1 MTEQSKWFFA
11 EKHPG
16 DKARDPVQ
24 DEFFQDQSLDG
35 IPHALV
41 RETIQNSLDA
51 RIGKAPV
58 KVVLSIGSLPA
69 AQASYWFPV
78 SSYGHFGA
86 KEIKLGNLPTGEEK
100 ECTYLTIED
109 FGTKGLEGQIDSF
122 DPAVGGNFYHFFR
135 AEGISNKKDG
145 DRGSWGI
152 GKIVI
157 PRASRVR
164 SFFAVTRRT
173 SEPRL
178 HLMGQAILR
187 HHSIQGKM
195 YKPDGWFSRFLANGL
210 QIPFSD
216 DEVTAKLNLDFKL
229 TRKEEV
235 GLGLVVPW
243 IYEEISFKEL
253 ASVIARE
260 YFIPILAGD
269 LEVELRDRN
278 IDKTV
283 FFDSSSIELLKS
295 VAPEYKEFQDSI
307 ELAGYLFEHS
317 GKVPLIVEVSH
328 SSGAN
333 VVDYG
338 WENYVTQLSSLE
350 IDEALDQGRVLHF
363 KVPVAVK
370 ATKGP
375 MEMGYFDVLMKR
387 ESGRHYATYV
397 RDGLL
402 IPNQVQARKKT
413 PNHIALVYVGSPS
426 GEKNI
431 VADALGKSECPAHT
445 DWSGKREKF
454 VGQYSGGNRLI
465 PFVRESAYRLAERL
479 SSNDDKPDHSLLADL
494 LPMPLGDS
502 FRRVSAGKE
511 KDETKKRVTPGV
523 VVPDIPP
530 ASPRCW
536 RMRQAKNVILI
547 SGHEAGFQKQ
557 KEYVLTIQAAYD
569 LAGRNPYAA
578 HSVHDFSLKV
588 SADKGIDE
596 RTGFRIDHNEH
607 VQILA
612 GDAGTLEI
620 AVTHPDF
627 EISFFPAD
635 LNRDLAMKVSARST
649 DELGDEEGE
658 EQE

>member
-35 IPHALV
+35 ISHALV

-51 RIGKAPV
+51 RIGNAPV

-69 AQASYWFPV
+69 AQAGYWFPA
-78 SSYGHFGA
+78 SSYGHFEA
-86 KEIKLGNLPTGEEK
+86 KEINLGSLPSREHED
-100 ECTYLTIED
+100 CTYLTIED

-122 DPAVGGNFYHFFR
+122 EPAVGGNFYHFFR
-135 AEGISNKKDG
+135 AEGVSNKKEG

-157 PRASRVR
+157 PRASRAR
-164 SFFAVTRRT
+164 SFFAITRRT
-173 SEPRL
+173 SEPGL

-187 HHSIQGKM
+187 HHSVDGKM
-195 YKPDGWFSRFLANGL
+195 YKPDGWFSRLLENGL

-229 TRKEEV
+229 RRKGES
-235 GLGLVVPW
+235 GLGLVIPW
-243 IYEEISFKEL
+243 IYEEINFKEL
-253 ASVIARE
+253 AAVIARE

-269 LEVELRDRN
+269 LEVELLDVKN
-278 IDKTV
+278 DKSV
-283 FFDSSSIELLKS
+283 IFDCSSIDLLKGA
-295 VAPEYKEFQDSI
+295 APEYKDFQDSI
-307 ELAGYLFEHS
+307 ELAGYLFCQS
-317 GKVPLIVEVSH
+317 GKTPLIVEVSH
-328 SSGAN
+328 SSGVNA
-333 VVDYG
+333 VDYN
-338 WENYVTQLSSLE
+338 WDDYITDLSSSK

-363 KVPVAVK
+363 KIPMAIK
-370 ATKGP
+370 PIKGSL
-375 MEMGYFDVLMKR
+375 EIGCFDVLMKR
-387 ESGRHYATYV
+387 EYGRHYATYV

-413 PNHIALVYVGSPS
+413 PNHIALVYVGSPN
-426 GEKNI
+426 GKKNI

-479 SSNDDKPDHSLLADL
+479 SSDDDKPDHSLLADL
-494 LPMPLGDS
+494 LPMSIGDS
-502 FRRVSAGKE
+502 FRRVAVGKE
-511 KDETKKRVTPGV
+511 KDETKKIVTSGV

-547 SGHEAGFQKQ
+547 SGNEAGFQKHAG
-557 KEYVLTIQAAYD
+557 YVLTIQAAYD

-578 HSVHDFSLKV
+578 HSLHDFSLKIA
-588 SADKGIDE
+588 ADKGIDE
-596 RTGFRIDHNEH
+596 RTGFRIEHNEH
-607 VQILA
+607 VQIQA
-612 GDAGTLEI
+612 GNAGSLQVVV
-620 AVTHPDF
+620 AHPDF

-635 LNRDLAMKVSARST
+635 LNRDLAMKVSARFA
-649 DELGDEEGE
+649 DELGDEDGEG
-658 EQE
+658 QE